1 MGVVEDLA
9 DDLARE
15 ALQAE
20 KELDDMTLVDELAEV
35 LLSTSATTQEAF
47 LTAIRVRRAAE
58 NGRRYIENRLKAG
71 KTG

>member
-20 KELDDMTLVDELAEV
+20 KDLDDMTLVDELAEV
-35 LLSTSATTQEAF
+35 LLSTSATTHEAF
-47 LTAIRVRRAAE
+47 LTAIRVRRAAAM
-58 NGRRYIENRLKAG
+58 GHQYLENRLKTQ
-71 KTG
+71 KN

>member
-9 DDLARE
+9 DELARE

-20 KELDDMTLVDELAEV
+20 KELDDMTLVDDLAEV
-35 LLSTSATTQEAF
+35 LLSTSATTHEAF

-58 NGRRYIENRLKAG
+58 SGRRYIKMRLQAG
-71 KTG
+71 KTS

>member
-20 KELDDMTLVDELAEV
+20 KDLGDMTRVEELAEV
-35 LLSTSATTQEAF
+35 FLSTSPTTHEAF
-47 LTAIRVRRAAE
+47 LTAIRVRRAAA

-71 KTG
+71 RK